1 MAEVKINHTGPYNSY
16 NDFVAYLKSIDW
28 LVIPPPSLPFI
39 KFSDNTVATIKQFF
53 DKGTV
58 TVADGVYISVNN
70 WESNPKAFGF
80 KFTSSWQNVGYPVTE
95 VKINWTTLSP
105 AEYQLYQIFTEG
117 FDTWMNL
124 NYTPTLGG
132 TLKIISDKIVDS
144 TKQYKASDLVS
155 RKNSITLSNSIY
167 DETLINTPVELVTPT
182 ANSVIFFKIATRSY
196 SIPGFLPD
204 KVLID
209 NFNSNLNYFNHTLL
223 YGTGNKYEFSR
234 SLVFWDGVT
243 PEIHVPNNVFSKLYI
258 EGFELHDFMLG
269 FISMDYVYSESF
281 FDYTI
286 RLKEGYSLEDYEHSE
301 NVTIEWLAEDSIS
314 LSITPNVDGVF
325 EDSFVKL
332 KKEDT
337 PVGGEDE
344 EWQLMML
351 ALKTKGEKN
360 G

>member
-28 LVIPPPSLPFI
+28 LIIPPPSLPFMR
-39 KFSDNTVATIKQFF
+39 FSDNTVATIKQFF
-53 DKGTV
+53 DKETV
-58 TVADGVYISVNN
+58 TVADGVHITVSIWENN
-70 WESNPKAFGF
+70 PRAFGF
-80 KFTSSWQNVGYPVTE
+80 KFTSSWQSVGYPVTE
-95 VKINWTTLSP
+95 VKINWTTLAP

-117 FDTWMNL
+117 FDTLLNI
-124 NYTPTLGG
+124 NYTYMLGG
-132 TLKIISDKIVDS
+132 IIKIISDKIVDS
-144 TKQYKASDLVS
+144 TKQYKAFGLVD
-155 RKNSITLSNSIY
+155 RRNSITLSSLSH
-167 DETLINTPVELVTPT
+167 DETSINNPIEYVTSG
-182 ANSVIFFKIATRSY
+182 ANNVTFFRGITRSY

-209 NFNSNLNYFNHTLL
+209 NFNSILNYFNHTLL

-243 PEIHVPNNVFSKLYI
+243 PEIPVPNNVFSKLYI
-258 EGFELHDFMLG
+258 EGFELADTMLG
-269 FISMDYVYSESF
+269 FISMDYVYSESDF
-281 FDYTI
+281 EYSI

-301 NVTIEWLAEDSIS
+301 NVTIEWLTEDSI
-314 LSITPNVDGVF
+314 LLTITPNGENIF
-325 EDSFVKL
+325 EDSFIKL
-332 KKEDT
+332 KEGT

-351 ALKTKGEKN
+351 ALKAKGEKN